1 MPDEEPPNLVLEH
14 LKYIRRKVDSI
25 DLELGEV
32 KSRVS
37 ALEETQGQVLV
48 LLGVISKRLDRHDDR
63 LSRIERRF
71 DLVEA

>member
-1 MPDEEPPNLVLEH
+1 MDDEPVNLVLEQ
-14 LKYIRRKVDSI
+14 LRAIRRSVERTE
-25 DLELGEV
+25 LELGEV

-37 ALEETQGQVLV
+37 AMEETQGQVLV

-63 LSRIERRF
+63 LSRIERRL